1 MKKIFLSC
9 LFFIFSFFA
18 FAEDD
23 FFCVS
28 TNIDRLTF
36 FVYMN
41 EEGCKVQEY
50 SDEKAAYIGS
60 IYLENIAE
68 ARYFEATFDE
78 NEILKTFTL
87 LAKPKIQYTPAT
99 VINYMVKEFKLHLKN
114 YSYEDNLPVLSYST
128 PEDNEVSII
137 LKKNGIMA
145 LCYSKN

>member
-1 MKKIFLSC
+1 MKKFFLSC
-9 LFFIFSFFA
+9 LFLFVSFFA

-28 TNIDRLTF
+28 TDIEKVAFSLCMLDEGLLPDKVSDNEIA
-36 FVYMN
+36 FV
-41 EEGCKVQEY
+41 
-50 SDEKAAYIGS
+50 GS

-68 ARYFEATFDE
+68 ARYIKATFDE
-78 NEILKTFTL
+78 NEILKTLTL

-114 YSYEDNLPVLSYST
+114 YSYEDDLPVLSYST
-128 PEDNEVSII
+128 PEDNEVNII